1 MKTLLASLLFWC
13 TFFVQAQVNSAVDSV
28 YIQVDNIVEAI
39 IDSTAFQK
47 DTIVYQK
54 NTVIATERVFTT
66 DINEKYKGK
75 DFEYTEDKTVK
86 QEETP
91 KSNSASPLLGM
102 FAFFMSTIFPF
113 LLGGFVIFVIL
124 KSVLGIDAR
133 FWQKTNKAKVTS
145 AQLIYEDEDINEM
158 NLQGL
163 LQQAIDRKEYRLAI
177 RYYYLTTL
185 KALSN
190 KQLIDYHKDK
200 TNSEYLF
207 EIENTQTRTE
217 FSYLSYVFSYVW
229 YGEFA
234 VDENSFQIAQNK
246 YQSFLKTL
254 V

>member
-1 MKTLLASLLFWC
+1 MKRILTSLLFC
-13 TFFVQAQVNSAVDSV
+13 FILVANAQE
-28 YIQVDNIVEAI
+28 IQLVEEGVI
-39 IDSTAFQK
+39 TIDSILLHK
-47 DTIVYQK
+47 S
-54 NTVIATERVFTT
+54 TEIDQERTFST
-66 DINEKYKGK
+66 DLKEKYKGK

-124 KSVLGIDAR
+124 KSVLGIDVR

-145 AQLIYEDEDINEM
+145 TQLIYEDEDINEM

-185 KALSN
+185 KALAN
-190 KQLIDYHKDK
+190 KQFIDYHKDK

-229 YGEFA
+229 YGEFT
-234 VDENSFQIAQNK
+234 VDEQSFTIAQNK